1 MHQVATKEPA
11 QLVFEHAPLCFQQ
24 KLPNRPGQPF
34 AGGADQ
40 GQPLRIGLGE
50 RFISHCI
57 LQLA

>member
-1 MHQVATKEPA
+1 MHQIATKEPA
-11 QLVFEHAPLCFQQ
+11 QLVFEHAPFFVQQ
-24 KLPNRPGQPF
+24 KLPDGTGQPF